1 MKLKIKIKS
10 KSKFFYYYTEELP
23 ERKLVREQQ
32 NKKVYLFGRKLAW
45 QQ

>member
-10 KSKFFYYYTEELP
+10 KSKYFYYSPEILP
-23 ERKLVREQQ
+23 KRKVVAEPQRITFR
-32 NKKVYLFGRKLAW
+32 LFGRKLAW

>member
-10 KSKFFYYYTEELP
+10 KSKYFYYYTETLP
-23 ERKLVREQQ
+23 DRKPVAEPQRI
-32 NKKVYLFGRKLAW
+32 KFHLFGRKLAW